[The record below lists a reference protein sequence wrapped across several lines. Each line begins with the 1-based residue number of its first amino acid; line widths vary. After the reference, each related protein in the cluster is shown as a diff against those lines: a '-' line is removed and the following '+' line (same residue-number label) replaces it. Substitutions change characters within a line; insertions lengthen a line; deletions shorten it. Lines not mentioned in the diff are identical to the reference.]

1 MIAISGGGTGGHLI
15 IARVLCAEFKKRSIK
30 CVFIG
35 SQKGQ
40 DRSWFENSSEFEFKY
55 FLKSSG
61 VVDKKGLN
69 KIFSLINILKLS
81 FECIKIFKR
90 HKIKKLICVGGYSA
104 APAAFGAIFCMRE
117 IYIHEQNAITGR
129 LNRIIKPF
137 CKKFFSS
144 YEGKIYPYPVD
155 CKFYEFAKIRTNLR
169 TILFLGGSQGASFIN
184 NLALNLAPFLHQKN
198 IKIIHQ
204 CGKNEFLSILKKYKQ
219 MQIKADVFDFSNE
232 IEKKMHEADLCIAR
246 SGASSLWELVA
257 NALPC
262 IFVPFKFAANNHQ
275 FFNAKFLRNQ
285 NLCYILEQENATCDE
300 ILRLIQ
306 NINLAEISSSLSK
319 LSQKDGAKII
329 VDEILQDL

>member
-15 IARVLCAEFKKRSIK
+15 IARVLCVELKKRSIK

-40 DRSWFENSSEFEFKY
+40 DRAWFENSDEFEFKY

-69 KIFSLINILKLS
+69 RLFSFINILKLS
-81 FECIKIFKR
+81 FECIKIFRR

-104 APAAFGAIFCMRE
+104 APAAFGAIFSRRE

-129 LNRIIKPF
+129 LNRLIKPF
-137 CKKFFSS
+137 CKEFFSS
-144 YEGKIYPYPVD
+144 YEGKIYPYPVND
-155 CKFYEFAKIRTNLR
+155 KFYEFARIRTNLSK
-169 TILFLGGSQGASFIN
+169 ILFLGGSQGASFIN
-184 NLALNLAPFLHQKN
+184 ALALNLAPILHKKN

-204 CGKNEFLSILKKYKQ
+204 CGKNEFCNVREKYIE
-219 MQIKADVFDFSNE
+219 MGIEADVFDFSNE
-232 IEKKMHEADLCIAR
+232 IEKKMCEADLCIAR

-262 IFVPFKFAANNHQ
+262 IFVPFAYAANNHQ
-275 FFNAKFLRNQ
+275 FFNAKFLLDID
-285 NLCYILEQENATCDE
+285 LCYILEQKNASCDE
-300 ILRLIQ
+300 ILRIID
-306 NINLAEISSSLSK
+306 NINLAKISASLQNFAK
-319 LSQKDGAKII
+319 KGGAKII
-329 VDEILQDL
+329 IDEILS